1 MEQKYMINVK
11 LACIEPPSLILQ
23 IIIFFFSLYFKP
35 KAMIKVS
42 TMSVTFS
49 YIILEHGFLFCLTKL
64 INPVYVRIR
73 VSNRNN

>member
-1 MEQKYMINVK
+1 MINVK

-23 IIIFFFSLYFKP
+23 IIIFFFPYFKP

-49 YIILEHGFLFCLTKL
+49 YIILEHGFLFFVLTEL
-64 INPVYVRIR
+64 INPMVKKIR
-73 VSNRNN
+73 VSITGIIIFP

>member
-23 IIIFFFSLYFKP
+23 IIIFFFPYLKP

-49 YIILEHGFLFCLTKL
+49 IYNIRTWISFLFKTEL
-64 INPVYVRIR
+64 INPV
-73 VSNRNN
+73 